1 MDLYNIL
8 NIKKNASQNEI
19 RQSYLNLVK
28 IYHPDKNKSNNAHEK
43 FIEIQ
48 TAYEI
53 LYNLKSKNDYNQ
65 MDMNN
70 KIYFHELF
78 KKIIKIFKNKDS
90 LKLDDIKK
98 YFNKLCDSDCNYIKE
113 NFSNFIHDINIIEL
127 FDIFYSGK
135 LVKKTYNIY
144 TETES
149 DNESYNEY
157 YYYILPLY
165 LYNNNDNNLN
175 INIDINIEDILNNN
189 IREIKIKRKIN
200 NIYIIS
206 KFIFNLTHPYIV
218 FYNSGD
224 ICNNI
229 SGHLIIKLILP
240 NNIYWNNNILFIDF
254 PITLF
259 ELIYGIDNS
268 SLYKINK
275 WYDILHNSINNDSPN
290 NLFITKWIPF
300 SDSFSIDI
308 SKHINIIIKLYLNYE
323 HNENKYNILKQ
334 NFNN

>member
-8 NIKKNASQNEI
+8 NVNKNASQHEI
-19 RQSYLNLVK
+19 RQAYLNLVK
-28 IYHPDKNKSNNAHEK
+28 IYHPDKNKINNTHDK

-65 MDMNN
+65 LDINN

-78 KKIIKIFKNKDS
+78 KNIIKILKTKDS
-90 LKLDDIKK
+90 LKLEDIKK
-98 YFNKLCDSDCNYIKE
+98 YFNKLCDSDYNYIKE
-113 NFSNFIHDINIIEL
+113 NFSNFIHHINIIEL
-127 FDIFYSGK
+127 FDIFNSGK
-135 LVKKTYNIY
+135 LIKKTYSIY

-149 DNESYNEY
+149 DNESCNEY

-165 LYNNNDNNLN
+165 LYNNSNNNLN

-189 IREIKIKRKIN
+189 IKEIKIKRKIN

-206 KFIFNLTHPYIV
+206 TFTFNLTHPYVV

-224 ICNNI
+224 VCNNI
-229 SGHLIIKLILP
+229 TGNLVIKLILP

-259 ELIYGIDNS
+259 ELIYGINNNNLS
-268 SLYKINK
+268 KINT
-275 WYDILHNSINNDSPN
+275 WYNILHNSINIEN
-290 NLFITKWIPF
+290 NSFINEWIPF
-300 SDSFSIDI
+300 TNSFSIDI
-308 SKHINIIIKLYLNYE
+308 SKHINIIIKLYLNYD
-323 HNENKYNILKQ
+323 HNENKYNILKK
-334 NFNN
+334 NFND